1 MRHILIFD
9 TPENASELTALAGD
23 EYSAETAG
31 SADEL
36 LETAARKTP
45 DAVIINSGIAGE
57 AALLIKAL
65 RKAARR
71 YIPVAFTASGAG
83 VSAQERLCEAGADD
97 IFNLPMCGSLL
108 KMRLD
113 RLTGNTCPHSYS
125 YEKYCDFDKLIEDVS
140 EKSEA
145 KGSFSVEQTDFAN
158 IYKFIARGL
167 ERSGKSVQAL
177 MLTLSCDE
185 ESEEQGISML
195 SEAAKICLRK
205 GDISSV
211 CSKNQVVVLLI
222 GADDD
227 GGHLVANRIV
237 SNFYSECDD
246 DSFSLN
252 YDIREVKMPPYTK
265 KP

>member
-1 MRHILIFD
+1 MRNILIFD
-9 TPENASELTALAGD
+9 TTEKASGIAAKIGRNF
-23 EYSAETAG
+23 
-31 SADEL
+31 SADTASDTCEL
-36 LETAARKTP
+36 IQMITRRIP
-45 DAVIINSGIAGE
+45 DAVIVNADLTSDPS
-57 AALLIKAL
+57 ALVKSI
-65 RKAARR
+65 RKAAGKN
-71 YIPVAFTASGAG
+71 IPAVFSLYKISTA
-83 VSAQERLCEAGADD
+83 AQEELCEAGADD
-97 IFNLPMCGSLL
+97 IFVMPMCS
-108 KMRLD
+108 RLMEI
-113 RLTGNTCPHSYS
+113 RLERLIKTDCPHFSC

-145 KGSFSVEQTDFAN
+145 KGSFSVQQTDFAN

-185 ESEEQGISML
+185 ESEEQGIAML

-211 CSKNQVVVLLI
+211 CSRNQVVVLLI
-222 GADDD
+222 GADDN

-252 YDIREVKMPPYTK
+252 YDIREVKMPPHTP